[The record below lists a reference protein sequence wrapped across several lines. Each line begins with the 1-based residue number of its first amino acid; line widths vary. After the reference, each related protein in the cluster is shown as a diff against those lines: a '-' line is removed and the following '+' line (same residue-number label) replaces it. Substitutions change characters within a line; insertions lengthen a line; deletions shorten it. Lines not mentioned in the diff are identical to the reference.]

1 MNTAEI
7 KCVRVVAMA
16 TNFGIKIVINWLY
29 ENNSIIAP
37 RQLLMEGGL
46 SARLT
51 EYCQYPVT
59 VATSFWLSIG
69 YNFGC
74 LIASDTLCN

>member
-29 ENNSIIAP
+29 ENDSIIAP
-37 RQLLMEGGL
+37 RQLLMEGGFEW
-46 SARLT
+46 SADRILPVPCYHGNPFLAFDRL
-51 EYCQYPVT
+51 
-59 VATSFWLSIG
+59 
-69 YNFGC
+69 
-74 LIASDTLCN
+74 